1 MSCSKRKRIN
11 SASALLRIASIRKTG
26 DVTKYKKYPCFKGA
40 VGFTVSAG
48 KYGQNAKAIRKA
60 VNKAGLRMV
69 YVDRYFGIST
79 F

>member
-1 MSCSKRKRIN
+1 MHWQWAGGIISK
-11 SASALLRIASIRKTG
+11 LLTSKKITVIRKIQ
-26 DVTKYKKYPCFKGA
+26 KALSFFKGA

>member
-1 MSCSKRKRIN
+1 MDRWDHFQAFDIEKDNSDSQNTKRT
-11 SASALLRIASIRKTG
+11 LFF
-26 DVTKYKKYPCFKGA
+26 FKGA

-79 F
+79 C

>member
-1 MSCSKRKRIN
+1 MTSKKITV
-11 SASALLRIASIRKTG
+11 IRKIQ
-26 DVTKYKKYPCFKGA
+26 KALSFFKGA

>member
-1 MSCSKRKRIN
+1 MHWQWAGGIISK
-11 SASALLRIASIRKTG
+11 LLTSKKITVIRKIQ
-26 DVTKYKKYPCFKGA
+26 KALSFFKGA

-69 YVDRYFGIST
+69 YVDRYFGMST
-79 F
+79 V